1 MQLGIST
8 RGINLG
14 VSSCDKASSGDCG
27 VSTGV
32 SSLRS
37 TDSSCTCWNGAD
49 RGTSST
55 VTESSSGYSQS
66 TAKTVTPS
74 GLTNEKD
81 PSSADKDKRMG
92 DVKVAGAFSG
102 LFEPVSSSGT
112 SGCASSSSTLVT
124 LLEGS
129 GSGTVQSVED
139 NSRSASVT
147 VKGSTL
153 ALFSSEVPFDWASCL
168 K

>member
-1 MQLGIST
+1 M
-8 RGINLG
+8 
-14 VSSCDKASSGDCG
+14 
-27 VSTGV
+27 

-66 TAKTVTPS
+66 IAKTVAPS

-129 GSGTVQSVED
+129 GTVQSVED
-139 NSRSASVT
+139 NTRSASVT
-147 VKGSTL
+147 VTGSTL

>member
-1 MQLGIST
+1 M
-8 RGINLG
+8 
-14 VSSCDKASSGDCG
+14 A
-27 VSTGV
+27 
-32 SSLRS
+32 
-37 TDSSCTCWNGAD
+37 
-49 RGTSST
+49 
-55 VTESSSGYSQS
+55 
-66 TAKTVTPS
+66 PS

-129 GSGTVQSVED
+129 GTVQSVED
-139 NSRSASVT
+139 NTRSASVT
-147 VKGSTL
+147 VTGSTL